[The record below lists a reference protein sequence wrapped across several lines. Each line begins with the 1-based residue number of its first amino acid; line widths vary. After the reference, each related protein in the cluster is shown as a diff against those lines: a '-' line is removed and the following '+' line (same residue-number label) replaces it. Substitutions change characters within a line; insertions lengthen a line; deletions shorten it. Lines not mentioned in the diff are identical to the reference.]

1 VRVEIWGSFNL
12 VKGCKYLLL
21 LVILPFIWL
30 NQSGLD
36 RINDQKNDQLN
47 DQEKDQTS
55 DRINDQKKTLVMTLP
70 PIHQY
75 QTETIRPVRKF
86 VKTLLV
92 IVGVAQS
99 LHLRWFSTFDVRL
112 MVQQPVAEPTRVWH
126 FRHK

>member
-1 VRVEIWGSFNL
+1 M

-36 RINDQKNDQLN
+36 RINDQKNDRLN
-47 DQEKDQTS
+47 DQEKDQIS
-55 DRINDQKKTLVMTLP
+55 DRLNDQKKTLVMTLP

-75 QTETIRPVRKF
+75 QTENIRPVRKF

-92 IVGVAQS
+92 IVGVTQS
-99 LHLRWFSTFDVRL
+99 LRLGWFSSFVGAAIRRRADMGQAISAQMIRQGHMCL
-112 MVQQPVAEPTRVWH
+112 GS
-126 FRHK
+126 